1 MDPTSRPRPTP
12 GYRMEVLDDEQ
23 LLYSAE
29 QTRILC
35 CNETASLIWRLCD
48 GERSVGEIV
57 ALLQAAYPEASD
69 SILEDVATTLA
80 EFAQHGALE
89 FV

>member
-1 MDPTSRPRPTP
+1 MDPSSRPKPTP
-12 GYRMEVLDDEQ
+12 GYRIEMLDGEQ

-29 QTRILC
+29 QTLVLC
-35 CNETASLIWRLCD
+35 CNDTASLIWRLCD

-57 ALLQAAYPEASD
+57 ALLQAAYPEAAD
-69 SILEDVATTLA
+69 AIADDVAAALT

-89 FV
+89 FT